1 MTIQTSPENW
11 PWSTVQA
18 AVCGLDIR
26 LAQDHSALIT
36 AGAWQSGARSI
47 IGVKGIKQFPIGM
60 PLDEVA
66 DFAAETARGLGAR
79 VVFDCSNNS
88 AFASILA
95 ARFGSNPANVLVAGV
110 ITNAGDHAAMP
121 TPMMLSVGG
130 LKSAIPR
137 WTLSKRELIEC
148 VSAESDGGTLRTGKC
163 GDWEALREEL
173 SSMERTVRASGS
185 VAYSAPSGKHDD
197 LIMALALAVFGLRRI
212 GGAASRRRAR
222 RREPF
227 GVGAW
232 T

>member
-11 PWSTVQA
+11 PWSTAQA
-18 AVCGLDIR
+18 AVCGLDIG

-47 IGVKGIKQFPIGM
+47 IGVKGIKQFPLGM

-66 DFAAETARGLGAR
+66 DASAELLEGSGRGLSLTPEQQRFCVDPRRTVRLQPRERVGCWSDHKGGRSCRHADADDVIGWRVEVGNSPVDALEAR
-79 VVFDCSNNS
+79 
-88 AFASILA
+88 
-95 ARFGSNPANVLVAGV
+95 ANRMRVGRERRGDVAHRQV
-110 ITNAGDHAAMP
+110 
-121 TPMMLSVGG
+121 
-130 LKSAIPR
+130 
-137 WTLSKRELIEC
+137 
-148 VSAESDGGTLRTGKC
+148 
-163 GDWEALREEL
+163 GDWEALRDEL

-212 GGAASRRRAR
+212 GGAVTRRRAR